1 MRARVILLAVL
12 AAAVAS
18 CSSVGAQ
25 TVAAFDDVREIEI
38 VATDFAFAPVEITVR
53 AGEQVNIR
61 LTNEGGVQHDVLNRE
76 IGLHV
81 LARRGVSEVAGFV
94 AEAPGRYELICSI
107 PGHAREGMVMALIV
121 EE

>member
-1 MRARVILLAVL
+1 VRARALLLTVLAV
-12 AAAVAS
+12 AVAS

-25 TVAAFDDVREIEI
+25 TVAAFDDAREIEI
-38 VATDFAFAPVEITVR
+38 VATDFAFAPMEITVG

-61 LTNEGGVQHDVLNRE
+61 LTNEGGVQHDVVNRDL
-76 IGLHV
+76 GLHV
-81 LARRGVSEVAGFV
+81 LARRGTSEVAGFV
-94 AEAPGRYELICSI
+94 VETPGRYELICSI